1 MQLFLETVRKASL
14 PGVWSQGV
22 KLARDGAVTAVTAA
36 GSAGAELT
44 LRVRAPGRAVAPTV
58 TLYVDAGEWSCDCD
72 DKVDPCMH
80 VTAAVIASAQAAEK
94 GEPLAGAPAQAAPPK
109 LVYRLGRKDRLLT
122 ASRTIIHG
130 DGREERFRE
139 SFASDRARAGPLA
152 DLTPTHEDMRIDRLL
167 GSPPREVVPGPRVGD
182 LFEALSAGGAEVTFD
197 GAPVQVSGDVILPR
211 ATVGDAPGGGFH
223 LRLERDPSIVEVVA
237 RGVARCKD
245 GLHPLGEMNTTGE
258 LLERLPLERTFA
270 RGDTADLVTK
280 VLPEL
285 EAKLDV
291 IVTTARLPRKVADA
305 RLRIAMDLSHQ
316 GHTLSVLP
324 TLVYGDPP
332 VARIDG
338 DTMVALG
345 DTVPVRRRDH
355 ERDMLRRLR
364 DELHLVPGRR
374 VDLDGSEAIRFATKL
389 REWQKRLGDDGTGA
403 AFESAPLRPR
413 LVSSPDTFDVLFECE
428 PGDAES
434 SATPKRAEAAAV
446 LRAWRDGLELVPLD
460 GGGWAPLPAGWLAQ
474 HGHLV
479 ADLLAARGSDKKLT
493 MAALPTAG
501 ALCDVLD
508 HPRPTEL
515 ARLAPLFEGF
525 EGIPRAP
532 LPDGLTATLRGY
544 QQHGVDWLSF
554 LRDAQLG
561 GILADDMGLGKTLQT
576 LCVLR
581 GRTLV
586 VCPKSVV
593 YNWADEIARF
603 RPGLRAAIYH
613 GPRRELDPT
622 AEVTL
627 TTYAILRLD
636 ADRLAAEDWDAVV
649 LDEAQAIKNLGS
661 QTARAAFELHGKFRI
676 ALSGTPVENRL
687 EELWSAMHFANPGLL
702 GGAGDFQE
710 RYASPIEAGNPEAA
724 SRLRAK
730 IRPFILR
737 RTKAEVVPELPSRT
751 DMVLHVEL
759 DEVERNVYDAVR
771 VATKKAV
778 ADQMAQGGGVLA
790 ALEALLRLRQA
801 ACHSAL
807 VPGQKADSSSKIERL
822 LEALEESVAEG
833 HKALVFSQWTSLL
846 DKVEP
851 ALNAA
856 GIKFTRL
863 DGSTNDRGAV
873 VKEFQDDAG
882 PPVMLVSLK
891 AGGTGLNL
899 TAADHV
905 FLLDPWWNPAV
916 EDQAASRAHRIGQ
929 DRPVMVHRMVAKD
942 TVEERILSLQDRKRR
957 IADVA
962 LGDADQA
969 AGITRAELLA
979 LLD

>member
-1 MQLFLETVRKASL
+1 
-14 PGVWSQGV
+14 
-22 KLARDGAVTAVTAA
+22 
-36 GSAGAELT
+36 
-44 LRVRAPGRAVAPTV
+44 
-58 TLYVDAGEWSCDCD
+58 
-72 DKVDPCMH
+72 
-80 VTAAVIASAQAAEK
+80 
-94 GEPLAGAPAQAAPPK
+94 
-109 LVYRLGRKDRLLT
+109 
-122 ASRTIIHG
+122 
-130 DGREERFRE
+130 
-139 SFASDRARAGPLA
+139 
-152 DLTPTHEDMRIDRLL
+152 
-167 GSPPREVVPGPRVGD
+167 
-182 LFEALSAGGAEVTFD
+182 
-197 GAPVQVSGDVILPR
+197 
-211 ATVGDAPGGGFH
+211 
-223 LRLERDPSIVEVVA
+223 
-237 RGVARCKD
+237 
-245 GLHPLGEMNTTGE
+245 
-258 LLERLPLERTFA
+258 
-270 RGDTADLVTK
+270 
-280 VLPEL
+280 
-285 EAKLDV
+285 
-291 IVTTARLPRKVADA
+291 
-305 RLRIAMDLSHQ
+305 
-316 GHTLSVLP
+316 
-324 TLVYGDPP
+324 
-332 VARIDG
+332 
-338 DTMVALG
+338 
-345 DTVPVRRRDH
+345 
-355 ERDMLRRLR
+355 MLRRLR

-389 REWQKRLGDDGTGA
+389 REWQKRLGDDGTGVV
-403 AFESAPLRPR
+403 FETAPLRPR
-413 LVSSPDTFDVLFECE
+413 LVSGPDTFDVLFECE
-428 PGDAES
+428 PADAES
-434 SATPKRAEAAAV
+434 STAPKRAEAAAV

-460 GGGWAPLPAGWLAQ
+460 DGGWAPLPAGWLAQ

-532 LPDGLTATLRGY
+532 LPEGLTATLRGY

-554 LRDAQLG
+554 LRDAELG

-863 DGSTNDRGAV
+863 DGSTNRPGRGRPRVPGRRRPARHARLAQGRGHGPEPHRRRPRVPPRPVVESGGRGPGREPGPSHRPGPARHGPPHGHQGHGRGAHPRP
-873 VKEFQDDAG
+873 AG
-882 PPVMLVSLK
+882 P
-891 AGGTGLNL
+891 
-899 TAADHV
+899 
-905 FLLDPWWNPAV
+905 
-916 EDQAASRAHRIGQ
+916 QAPHRGRRPGRRRPGRRHHASRTPGPARLTSRPSLRLSSLALAQVFRAAMTTWGYGRMSGTRTIRTLKP
-929 DRPVMVHRMVAKD
+929 RPVSISPHSR
-942 TVEERILSLQDRKRR
+942 
-957 IADVA
+957 
-962 LGDADQA
+962 
-969 AGITRAELLA
+969 
-979 LLD
+979 